1 MDDSIGTAGSFT
13 VYQCDDGVS
22 YYFEHDQLGEER
34 AVGVSV
40 DPETKKAFDYE
51 GLFEIP
57 APCLEWL
64 RQHHV
69 DVTDVE

>member
-1 MDDSIGTAGSFT
+1 MNDSIGTAGSFT
-13 VYQCDDGVS
+13 VYQCDNGAGF
-22 YYFEHDQLGEER
+22 YFEHDQLGDER
-34 AVGVSV
+34 AVRVSI
-40 DPETKKAFDYE
+40 DAARKAFDYE